1 MDFPTDTNV
10 YDLTDEYMFGPSLL
24 VAPVTSAGVTS
35 RPVYLPAGLWYDFWT
50 GRPVTGGQTITAAA
64 PYDHIPVYVRAGS
77 ALPMGPASAQYAA
90 QAVQPNEI
98 RVYPGADGQLTLYSD
113 AGDTYAYT
121 TGAAQSIPLTY
132 RDAGRQLTIGAASGS
147 YPGVP
152 ATRQLRVVFVGPQSV
167 TGVGE
172 TPNAPAVTYAG
183 RAVAVTAPRTAA
195 DVGQGISVPAG
206 PSDAGGSVS
215 VVSTVTNAGSGAA
228 RQVTTALDV
237 PPGWTAQATGPAS
250 TRTLAAGRTFRT
262 TWTVTPSATAPIGTG
277 TVTAR
282 STYTA
287 GGTTGTLTSP
297 ASMLVISPVQAPL
310 RTYASTSAYFGQF
323 NDQVAINAA
332 GADIFLNG
340 TSAEDEYGTV
350 YLPGG
355 AASESTATVRVDA
368 QQYTDPWAKAGLVM
382 RNDLT
387 GDHSSPGY
395 VVLVVTPGNGVSLQ
409 WDADG
414 DGALES
420 FTGAGGPSA
429 PVWLRLSRSGTT
441 YTGSYSAD
449 GTTWTTVGSTTVGSA
464 APTQDVGM
472 IATSHSAGQLGLDT
486 FSGFGVTP

>member
-1 MDFPTDTNV
+1 
-10 YDLTDEYMFGPSLL
+10 
-24 VAPVTSAGVTS
+24 
-35 RPVYLPAGLWYDFWT
+35 
-50 GRPVTGGQTITAAA
+50 
-64 PYDHIPVYVRAGS
+64 
-77 ALPMGPASAQYAA
+77 
-90 QAVQPNEI
+90 
-98 RVYPGADGQLTLYSD
+98 
-113 AGDTYAYT
+113 
-121 TGAAQSIPLTY
+121 
-132 RDAGRQLTIGAASGS
+132 
-147 YPGVP
+147 
-152 ATRQLRVVFVGPQSV
+152 
-167 TGVGE
+167 
-172 TPNAPAVTYAG
+172 
-183 RAVAVTAPRTAA
+183 
-195 DVGQGISVPAG
+195 
-206 PSDAGGSVS
+206 
-215 VVSTVTNAGSGAA
+215 
-228 RQVTTALDV
+228 
-237 PPGWTAQATGPAS
+237 
-250 TRTLAAGRTFRT
+250 
-262 TWTVTPSATAPIGTG
+262 
-277 TVTAR
+277 
-282 STYTA
+282 
-287 GGTTGTLTSP
+287 
-297 ASMLVISPVQAPL
+297 MLVISPVQAPL

-350 YLPGG
+350 YLPEG